1 MNNGNIRDVRSWNVT
16 YAWMVCCACF
26 CGTVIIALLIATLV
40 TVSQSCGGGDS
51 TTTLATASFPSQR
64 GALNTNIG
72 VAAAGARL
80 NNNGAFAK
88 RSAEPDLAR
97 VTLLKNG
104 AAAAAAAENEEMPA
118 LVQQHHEQAKRNVN
132 MKAGPSIAERARAA
146 KN

>member
-1 MNNGNIRDVRSWNVT
+1 MNNGNIRDVRSWNLT
-16 YAWMVCCACF
+16 YFWLACCACF

-40 TVSQSCGGGDS
+40 TVSQACGD
-51 TTTLATASFPSQR
+51 TTTPAVASFPAQR
-64 GALNTNIG
+64 GVNNVG
-72 VAAAGARL
+72 VAASARI
-80 NNNGAFAK
+80 NSNGAFAK

-104 AAAAAAAENEEMPA
+104 LAAAAENEEMPA
-118 LVQQHHEQAKRNVN
+118 LVQTAKRNVN